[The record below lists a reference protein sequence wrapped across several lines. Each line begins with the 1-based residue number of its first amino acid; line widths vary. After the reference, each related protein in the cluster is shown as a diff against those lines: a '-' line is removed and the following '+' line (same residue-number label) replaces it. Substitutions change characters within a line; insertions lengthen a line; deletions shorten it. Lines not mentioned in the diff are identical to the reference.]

1 MTKTEMYAAI
11 AEKAG
16 VSKKDAKAVM
26 EAFTSEVIEVLKK
39 EKKVKLPGLGI
50 FVVKERKARTGRNP
64 KTGETIQIPAKKVV
78 KFRVAKDVKKQVL
91 G

>member
-16 VSKKDAKAVM
+16 VSKKEAKTVL
-26 EAFTSEVIEVLKK
+26 EAFNSKIIEVLKS

-50 FVVKERKARTGRNP
+50 FVVKLRKARTGRNP
-64 KTGETIQIPAKKVV
+64 KTGETIQIPEKKVV

-91 G
+91 

>member
-1 MTKTEMYAAI
+1 MTKTEMYATI

-16 VSKKDAKAVM
+16 VSKKEAKTVL
-26 EAFTSEVIEVLKK
+26 EAFNSEIIEVLKK

-50 FVVKERKARTGRNP
+50 FVVKERKARMGRNP
-64 KTGETIQIPAKKVV
+64 KTGEAIQIPAKKVV

-91 G
+91 

>member
-1 MTKTEMYAAI
+1 MTKTEMYAEI

-16 VSKKDAKAVM
+16 VSKKEAKTVL
-26 EAFTSEVIEVLKK
+26 EAFNDKIVEVLKK

-50 FVVKERKARTGRNP
+50 FVVKLRKARTGRNP
-64 KTGETIQIPAKKVV
+64 KTGETIQIPEKTVV
-78 KFRVAKDVKKQVL
+78 KFRVAKDIKKQVL

>member
-1 MTKTEMYAAI
+1 MYAAI

-16 VSKKDAKAVM
+16 VSKKEAKTVL
-26 EAFTSEVIEVLKK
+26 EAFNAKIIEVLKS

-50 FVVKERKARTGRNP
+50 FVVKLRKARTGRNP
-64 KTGETIQIPAKKVV
+64 KTGETIQIPEKKVV

-91 G
+91 

>member
-16 VSKKDAKAVM
+16 VSKKEAKTVM
-26 EAFTSEVIEVLKK
+26 EALNAEIIEVLKS

>member
-16 VSKKDAKAVM
+16 VSKKEAKTVL
-26 EAFTSEVIEVLKK
+26 EAFNAKIIEVLKS

-50 FVVKERKARTGRNP
+50 FVVKVRKARTGRNP
-64 KTGETIQIPAKKVV
+64 KTGETIQIPEKKVV

-91 G
+91 

>member
-16 VSKKDAKAVM
+16 VSKKEAKTVL
-26 EAFTSEVIEVLKK
+26 EAFNAKIIEVLKS

>member
-1 MTKTEMYAAI
+1 MTKTEMYAEI

-16 VSKKDAKAVM
+16 VSKKEAKTVL
-26 EAFTSEVIEVLKK
+26 EAFNEKIVEVLKK

-50 FVVKERKARTGRNP
+50 FVVKLRKARTGRNP
-64 KTGETIQIPAKKVV
+64 KTGETIQIPEKTVV
-78 KFRVAKDVKKQVL
+78 KFRVAKDIKKQVL

>member
-16 VSKKDAKAVM
+16 VSKKEAKTVL
-26 EAFTSEVIEVLKK
+26 EAFNAKIIEVLKS

-50 FVVKERKARTGRNP
+50 FVVKLRKARTGRNP
-64 KTGETIQIPAKKVV
+64 KTGETIQIPEKKVV

-91 G
+91 